1 MLANLDARL
10 FYLINKNCANPAF
23 DILMPF
29 LTWLGSGEF
38 LFVIAVL
45 ILFLKAKNK
54 RAALLLL
61 AGLTVTYYIVYFLKN
76 SVARPRPFITL
87 PDVRVLTPEKNF
99 SFPSTHAA
107 QSFMA
112 AVLLS
117 KFFKYYILLFA
128 IALVVCFS
136 RVYLGVHFVSDVV
149 AGAIIGAITGYA
161 LIAAARAAQVSLN
174 NNKENI

>member
-1 MLANLDARL
+1 MFANLDARL

-61 AGLTVTYYIVYFLKN
+61 AGLTVTYYSLF
-76 SVARPRPFITL
+76 F
-87 PDVRVLTPEKNF
+87 EKLCGE
-99 SFPSTHAA
+99 A
-107 QSFMA
+107 
-112 AVLLS
+112 
-117 KFFKYYILLFA
+117 
-128 IALVVCFS
+128 
-136 RVYLGVHFVSDVV
+136 
-149 AGAIIGAITGYA
+149 
-161 LIAAARAAQVSLN
+161 
-174 NNKENI
+174 